1 MQNLLAVSVL
11 DLLVQARL
19 AEGNLGAATEAA
31 GALETLAPTTETDR
45 VRAYAERAQG
55 RVASAGNA
63 EGGLERLERAISM
76 FARLGMELEVGRTRL
91 DLARA
96 LREIDWQAAIAEG
109 RSAMSVL
116 DSARASY
123 ERDIAA
129 ALLRELG
136 DESRPLAAHHVR
148 ELTRREAEVLRLLG
162 EGLTNAEIARRLYI
176 STKTAGNH
184 VSSILMKLGLRNR
197 SQAAAAAHNYLVSEQ
212 GTV

>member
-1 MQNLLAVSVL
+1 
-11 DLLVQARL
+11 
-19 AEGNLGAATEAA
+19 
-31 GALETLAPTTETDR
+31 
-45 VRAYAERAQG
+45 
-55 RVASAGNA
+55 
-63 EGGLERLERAISM
+63 M

-96 LREIDWQAAIAEG
+96 LRGINRQAAIAEG

-116 DSARASY
+116 HSARASY
-123 ERDIAA
+123 ERDIAG

-136 DESRPLAAHHVR
+136 DESRPLAAHHVHQ
-148 ELTRREAEVLRLLG
+148 LTRREAEVLRLLG
-162 EGLTNAEIARRLYI
+162 EGLIARRLYI

-184 VSSILMKLGLRNR
+184 VSNILMRLGLRNR